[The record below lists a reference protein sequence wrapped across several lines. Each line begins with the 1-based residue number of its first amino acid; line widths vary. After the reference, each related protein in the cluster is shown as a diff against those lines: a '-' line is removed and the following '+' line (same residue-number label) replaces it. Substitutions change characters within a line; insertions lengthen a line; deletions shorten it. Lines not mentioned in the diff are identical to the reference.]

1 MCMQASISSMWA
13 GGSAGVQ
20 HLLEVWCE
28 DLKVEPHVRGIQL
41 LCSSKP
47 NLFQQSDKML
57 TCRMQDID
65 VHAHCRVA
73 GEPFACAS
81 SSHVMSLNTS
91 LHMIS
96 LSSFSSA
103 STACGHEIHML
114 TNANYMKALPAP
126 LFPAQLDMQAVPSD
140 QAPAHQAQLSEH
152 FSG

>member
-1 MCMQASISSMWA
+1 
-13 GGSAGVQ
+13 
-20 HLLEVWCE
+20 
-28 DLKVEPHVRGIQL
+28 
-41 LCSSKP
+41 
-47 NLFQQSDKML
+47 
-57 TCRMQDID
+57 MQDID
-65 VHAHCRVA
+65 VHAHCRVE

-126 LFPAQLDMQAVPSD
+126 LFPAQAVPSD